1 MHAQVLDFPLFV
13 NDGGSS
19 LKTDLGVRWLLI
31 GAVPNGQGA
40 LYKLLEQA
48 SMTKI

>member
-19 LKTDLGVRWLLI
+19 LKTDLGVRWLFI
-31 GAVPNGQGA
+31 GAVPMARMPFIG
-40 LYKLLEQA
+40 YWSKLP
-48 SMTKI
+48 